1 MFTLCNYSQTR
12 FINSFIRKCWYWL
25 SVGPEAPKEC
35 TCFHHNRAVTPEYNK
50 DVRIKIYSEIMKSP
64 SMFADDSYG
73 FSLFTHISV
82 ISLSIPIR
90 IGISF
95 LKCFIFSRLCV
106 HFYLLVRYQVNT
118 INIKKLHVSVYVYFS
133 LLVSYQANTINILQ
147 IVARKHIN
155 TISNITFCLLLSS

>member
-1 MFTLCNYSQTR
+1 
-12 FINSFIRKCWYWL
+12 
-25 SVGPEAPKEC
+25 
-35 TCFHHNRAVTPEYNK
+35 
-50 DVRIKIYSEIMKSP
+50 
-64 SMFADDSYG
+64 MFADDSYG
-73 FSLFTHISV
+73 FSLFNYSNINLYTHISYLV
-82 ISLSIPIR
+82 KYPDPYRYLL
-90 IGISF
+90 F
-95 LKCFIFSRLCV
+95 EMFYFSRLCV

>member
-1 MFTLCNYSQTR
+1 MSELDLFRNNEISLNICERQLWVFAISIIVTY
-12 FINSFIRKCWYWL
+12 
-25 SVGPEAPKEC
+25 
-35 TCFHHNRAVTPEYNK
+35 TC
-50 DVRIKIYSEIMKSP
+50 
-64 SMFADDSYG
+64 
-73 FSLFTHISV
+73 THISV